1 MEWTFSTELDYK
13 GEKVVIYFFQ
23 SIEDK
28 ETFFKALPY
37 PKGVLSPFTMKLDET
52 IREYKIM
59 ESYIPRAVREYE
71 LLFSANLLNRK
82 DHLGFQG
89 VEKMM
94 PN

>member
-23 SIEDK
+23 GKEEK
-28 ETFFKALPY
+28 ETFFKALCY
-37 PKGVLSPFTMKLDET
+37 PKGVLSPFTMRLDESM
-52 IREYKIM
+52 REYKIM
-59 ESYIPRAVREYE
+59 ETGIPWAVKEYE

-82 DHLGFQG
+82 DHPGFHE
-89 VEKMM
+89 VDKMM